1 MMTVQEEAEDQRIR
15 DECTAPQ
22 HCGAFAFVPVFFLL
36 CQNIC
41 CKTNLKSDGL
51 PGGPFYH

>member
-1 MMTVQEEAEDQRIR
+1 MMTVQEEAEDQRIL

-36 CQNIC
+36 CQIFAV
-41 CKTNLKSDGL
+41 KLSDGL
-51 PGGPFYH
+51 PSGPFYH